1 MKAGIPKNDTN
12 NNDNDVSDSINQKVP
27 VDAILI
33 KNS

>member
-1 MKAGIPKNDTN
+1 MKAGIPRNDTN
-12 NNDNDVSDSINQKVP
+12 NNDNDISDSYKSKVP

>member
-12 NNDNDVSDSINQKVP
+12 NNDNDVSESYKSKVP
-27 VDAILI
+27 VDAILS